1 MKRTHIIWVFILTVG
16 VVVLVVLGA
25 WGIRQ
30 IFGGSATSP
39 VSTPVSSSPPSST
52 GNTTQPQ
59 PETSPSQSYPV
70 LVYFSK
76 HPDSDNDPSKTF
88 PVQRTAQT
96 LGVATFAVQEVL
108 KGPTSSESSQG
119 YFSTVA
125 LRNEPSNCADAD
137 FTLSIIDSVAR
148 LQFCRPFDHL
158 GVVADGQADS
168 VLKATLRQFKSV
180 KKVIIVNFQGNCEFD
195 LSGLNLCFK

>member
-1 MKRTHIIWVFILTVG
+1 MKRAHVIWAFILTVG
-16 VVVLVVLGA
+16 LVLLVAVGA

-30 IFGGSATSP
+30 IFGGATPLP
-39 VSTPVSSSPPSST
+39 VNTPVSSPPNST
-52 GNTTQPQ
+52 GNATQPQ
-59 PETSPSQSYPV
+59 PETSPPQSYLV

-88 PVQRTAQT
+88 SVQRTTQT
-96 LGVATFAVQEVL
+96 LGVATFAIQEVL

-125 LRNEPSNCADAD
+125 LRNEPSNCAGAD
-137 FTLSIIDSVAR
+137 FTLSIIDNVAR

-168 VLKATLRQFKSV
+168 VLKATLQQFKSV